1 MSMQHVNAISNRLSL
16 RQPQRDSL
24 EILHRVCELVGPDTD
39 TDIAQALT
47 EPAKSANER
56 ESPRKII
63 KTVSSGRSPTKA
75 RVGRP
80 PQSSVAAE
88 ARQKVTV
95 RLRPE
100 LIEGYRDWSW
110 DARTSLSSLVEEA
123 LADYFARCGR

>member
-1 MSMQHVNAISNRLSL
+1 MLQTL
-16 RQPQRDSL
+16 
-24 EILHRVCELVGPDTD
+24 
-39 TDIAQALT
+39 LT
-47 EPAKSANER
+47 GPAKSANKR
-56 ESPRKII
+56 ESPRK
-63 KTVSSGRSPTKA
+63 KTTTVSSDRPATKA

-110 DARTSLSSLVEEA
+110 DARTSLSSLVEAA
-123 LADYFARCGR
+123 LADYFTRCGR

>member
-1 MSMQHVNAISNRLSL
+1 MTVQGVNGVLQTL
-16 RQPQRDSL
+16 
-24 EILHRVCELVGPDTD
+24 
-39 TDIAQALT
+39 LT
-47 EPAKSANER
+47 EPVESANKR
-56 ESPRKII
+56 ESPRKNI
-63 KTVSSGRSPTKA
+63 KTASSDRPATKA
-75 RVGRP
+75 RLGRP

-123 LADYFARCGR
+123 LADYFTRCGR

>member
-1 MSMQHVNAISNRLSL
+1 MTIQGVNGVLQTL
-16 RQPQRDSL
+16 
-24 EILHRVCELVGPDTD
+24 
-39 TDIAQALT
+39 LT

-56 ESPRKII
+56 ESPRKKI
-63 KTVSSGRSPTKA
+63 KTVSSGRPATKA

-80 PQSSVAAE
+80 PQSSVTAE
-88 ARQKVTV
+88 AREKVTV

-123 LADYFARCGR
+123 LTDYFARCGR